1 MEALA
6 TKYRPRTFKDV
17 VCQDNIKKVLTNQL
31 ETGEIKQAYLFAG
44 SPGTGKTTSARIFAN
59 DVNEGKGK
67 PIEID
72 GASNNGV
79 DNIRSIID
87 DCRMKSLDSKY
98 KVYIIDEVHM
108 LSIGAFNAL
117 LKVLEEP
124 PKGVIFIL
132 CTTDPH
138 KIPATILSR
147 LQRFDFKRIPQFE
160 IVQRLKYILD
170 RENKEIVQS
179 CGGSRDAVQDIT
191 WAKKEGIEVIEYD
204 VEALEYIAKL
214 ADGGM
219 RDAIMKLDTVL
230 GYTTNI
236 TLQAVLDCLGITN
249 YEHLLKIV
257 QGIINKQADEPIQ
270 IIDSIYRD
278 GKDLKLFV
286 KDLNKFV
293 LDLCKLNIT
302 RKKEL
307 TMIPTDIM
315 RQCIHIATNTS
326 KYDLV
331 DILDGVNNLLD
342 KIKYEQ
348 NPKNLIESELI
359 ILCLK

>member
-1 MEALA
+1 MMNLA
-6 TKYRPRTFKDV
+6 VKYRPQHFEDV
-17 VCQDNIKKVLTNQL
+17 VCQDNVKKVLSNQL
-31 ETGEIKQAYLFAG
+31 KTGEIKQAYLFCG
-44 SPGTGKTTSARIFAN
+44 SSGTGKTTSARIFAN
-59 DVNEGKGK
+59 EVNGGKGK

-79 DNIRSIID
+79 DNVRSIID
-87 DCRMKSLDSKY
+87 DCKMKSLDSNY

-108 LSIGAFNAL
+108 LSLGAFNAL

-147 LQRFDFKRIPQFE
+147 LQRFDFKRIPQFD
-160 IVQRLKYILD
+160 IVQRLEYIL
-170 RENKEIVQS
+170 VQ
-179 CGGSRDAVQDIT
+179 
-191 WAKKEGIEVIEYD
+191 EGILTYN
-204 VEALEYIAKL
+204 VEAIEYIAKL

-230 GYTTNI
+230 GYTNNI

-249 YEHLLKIV
+249 YQHLLGIV
-257 QGIINKQADEPIQ
+257 QGIINRQPNDPIE
-270 IIDSIYRD
+270 IIDNIYRD

-286 KDLNKFV
+286 KDLNKFI

-302 RKKEL
+302 RNKEL

>member
-1 MEALA
+1 M
-6 TKYRPRTFKDV
+6 
-17 VCQDNIKKVLTNQL
+17 

-160 IVQRLKYILD
+160 IVQRLKYIL
-170 RENKEIVQS
+170 KEEDTYITY
-179 CGGSRDAVQDIT
+179 DI
-191 WAKKEGIEVIEYD
+191 
-204 VEALEYIAKL
+204 EALEYIAKL

-230 GYTTNI
+230 GYTTDI

-302 RKKEL
+302 RNKEL

>member
-6 TKYRPRTFKDV
+6 TKYRPRTFEDV
-17 VCQDNIKKVLTNQL
+17 MCQDNIKKVLTNQL
-31 ETGEIKQAYLFAG
+31 ETGEIKQAYLFCG
-44 SPGTGKTTSARIFAN
+44 SAGTGKTTSARIFAN
-59 DVNEGKGK
+59 DVNGGKGK

-160 IVQRLKYILD
+160 IVQRLKYILN
-170 RENKEIVQS
+170 EEGNTTY
-179 CGGSRDAVQDIT
+179 DI
-191 WAKKEGIEVIEYD
+191 
-204 VEALEYIAKL
+204 EALEYIAKL

-302 RKKEL
+302 RNKEL

>member
-6 TKYRPRTFKDV
+6 TKYRPRTFNDV

-31 ETGEIKQAYLFAG
+31 ETGEIKQAYLFCG
-44 SPGTGKTTSARIFAN
+44 SAGTGKTTSARIFAS
-59 DVNEGKGK
+59 DVNGGKGK

-147 LQRFDFKRIPQFE
+147 LQRFDFKRIPQFD
-160 IVQRLKYILD
+160 IVQRLQYILQQ
-170 RENKEIVQS
+170 EGK
-179 CGGSRDAVQDIT
+179 IT
-191 WAKKEGIEVIEYD
+191 YD
-204 VEALEYIAKL
+204 MEALEYIAKL

-219 RDAIMKLDTVL
+219 RDAIMKLDTVI
-230 GYTTNI
+230 GYTNNI
-236 TLQAVLDCLGITN
+236 TLQSVLDCLGITN
-249 YEHLLKIV
+249 YEHLVGIV
-257 QGIINKQADEPIQ
+257 QGIISKQPNEPIQ
-270 IIDSIYRD
+270 IIDKIYRD

-293 LDLCKLNIT
+293 LDLCKLSIT
-302 RKKEL
+302 RNKEL

-315 RQCIHIATNTS
+315 RKCIHIATNTP
-326 KYDLV
+326 KYQLV
-331 DILDGVNNLLD
+331 DILDVINNLLD

>member
-31 ETGEIKQAYLFAG
+31 ETGEIKQAYLFCG
-44 SPGTGKTTSARIFAN
+44 SAGTGKTTSARIFAN
-59 DVNEGKGK
+59 DVNGGKGK

-147 LQRFDFKRIPQFE
+147 LQRFDFKRIPQFD
-160 IVQRLKYILD
+160 IVQRLQYIL
-170 RENKEIVQS
+170 KE
-179 CGGSRDAVQDIT
+179 
-191 WAKKEGIEVIEYD
+191 EGILTYN
-204 VEALEYIAKL
+204 VEAIEYIAKL

-230 GYTTNI
+230 GYTTEI

-249 YEHLLKIV
+249 YEHLVTIV
-257 QGIINKQADEPIQ
+257 QGIISKQPNEPIQ
-270 IIDSIYRD
+270 IIDKIYRD

-302 RKKEL
+302 RNKEL
-307 TMIPTDIM
+307 TMIPADIM
-315 RQCIHIATNTS
+315 RQCIQIATKTPN
-326 KYDLV
+326 YELV
-331 DILDGVNNLLD
+331 DILDAVNNLLD

-359 ILCLK
+359 IICLK

>member
-31 ETGEIKQAYLFAG
+31 DTGEVKQAYLFCG
-44 SPGTGKTTSARIFAN
+44 SAGTGKTTSARIFAN
-59 DVNEGKGK
+59 EVNEGKGK

-79 DNIRSIID
+79 DNIRQIID

-147 LQRFDFKRIPQFE
+147 VQRFQFKRIPQNE
-160 IVQRLKYILD
+160 VVKRLQYVLQQEGK
-170 RENKEIVQS
+170 
-179 CGGSRDAVQDIT
+179 IT
-191 WAKKEGIEVIEYD
+191 YD
-204 VEALEYIAKL
+204 MEALQYIAKL

-219 RDAIMKLDTVL
+219 RDALMKLDTVL
-230 GYTTNI
+230 GYTTEI
-236 TLQAVLDCLGITN
+236 TMEAVLDCLGITN
-249 YEHLLKIV
+249 YDYLFKIV
-257 QGIINKQADEPIQ
+257 SSIIKQDATTPMQ
-270 IIDSIYRD
+270 LIDDLYKQ

-286 KDLNKFV
+286 KDLSKFI
-293 LDLCKLNIT
+293 LDLCKL
-302 RKKEL
+302 EL
-307 TMIPTDIM
+307 TQDINTTMIPPELKTKCTQLLCKCDL
-315 RQCIHIATNTS
+315 
-326 KYDLV
+326 DLLV
-331 DILDGVNNLLD
+331 DIMDAVNKLMD

-348 NPKNLIESELI
+348 NPKSLIESELI
-359 ILCLK
+359 ILCLG

>member
-6 TKYRPRTFKDV
+6 TKYRPRTFEDV

-31 ETGEIKQAYLFAG
+31 ETGEIKQAYLFCG
-44 SPGTGKTTSARIFAN
+44 SAGTGKTTSARIFAN
-59 DVNEGKGK
+59 DVNGGKGK

-160 IVQRLKYILD
+160 IVNRLKYILQQ
-170 RENKEIVQS
+170 EGKITY
-179 CGGSRDAVQDIT
+179 DI
-191 WAKKEGIEVIEYD
+191 
-204 VEALEYIAKL
+204 EALEYIAKL

-219 RDAIMKLDTVL
+219 RDAIMKLDTVI

-302 RKKEL
+302 RNKEL

>member
-31 ETGEIKQAYLFAG
+31 DTGEVKQAYLFCG
-44 SPGTGKTTSARIFAN
+44 SAGTGKTTSARIFAN
-59 DVNEGKGK
+59 EVNGGKGK

-79 DNIRSIID
+79 DNIRNIID

-147 LQRFDFKRIPQFE
+147 VQRFQFKRIPQNE
-160 IVQRLKYILD
+160 VVKRLQYVLQQEGK
-170 RENKEIVQS
+170 
-179 CGGSRDAVQDIT
+179 IT
-191 WAKKEGIEVIEYD
+191 D
-204 VEALEYIAKL
+204 DMEALQYIAKL

-219 RDAIMKLDTVL
+219 RDALMQLDTVL
-230 GYTTNI
+230 GYTTEI
-236 TLQAVLDCLGITN
+236 TMEAVLDCLGITN
-249 YEHLLKIV
+249 YDYLFKIV
-257 QGIINKQADEPIQ
+257 SSIIKQDATTPMQ
-270 IIDSIYRD
+270 LIDDLYKQ

-286 KDLNKFV
+286 KDLSKFI
-293 LDLCKLNIT
+293 LDLCKL
-302 RKKEL
+302 EL
-307 TMIPTDIM
+307 TQDINTTMIPPELKTKCTQLLCKCDL
-315 RQCIHIATNTS
+315 
-326 KYDLV
+326 DLLV
-331 DILDGVNNLLD
+331 DIMDAVNKLMD

-348 NPKNLIESELI
+348 NPKSLIESELI
-359 ILCLK
+359 ILCLG

>member
-17 VCQDNIKKVLTNQL
+17 VCQDNVKKVLSNQL
-31 ETGEIKQAYLFAG
+31 QTGEIKQAYLFCG
-44 SPGTGKTTSARIFAN
+44 SAGTGKTTSARIFAN
-59 DVNEGKGK
+59 DVNGGKGK

-160 IVQRLKYILD
+160 IVQRLKYIL
-170 RENKEIVQS
+170 KEEDTYITY
-179 CGGSRDAVQDIT
+179 DI
-191 WAKKEGIEVIEYD
+191 
-204 VEALEYIAKL
+204 EALEYIAKL

-230 GYTTNI
+230 GYTTDI

-302 RKKEL
+302 RNKEL

>member
-6 TKYRPRTFKDV
+6 TKYRPRTFADV

-31 ETGEIKQAYLFAG
+31 ETGEIKQAYLFCG
-44 SPGTGKTTSARIFAN
+44 SAGTGKTTSARIFAN
-59 DVNEGKGK
+59 DVNGGKGK

-147 LQRFDFKRIPQFE
+147 LQRFDFKRIPQFD
-160 IVQRLKYILD
+160 IVQRLQYIL
-170 RENKEIVQS
+170 Q
-179 CGGSRDAVQDIT
+179 Q
-191 WAKKEGIEVIEYD
+191 EGILTYN
-204 VEALEYIAKL
+204 VEAIEYIAKL

-249 YEHLLKIV
+249 YEHLVTIV
-257 QGIINKQADEPIQ
+257 QGIINKQPNEPIQ
-270 IIDSIYRD
+270 IIDKIYKD

-293 LDLCKLNIT
+293 LDLCKLSIT
-302 RKKEL
+302 HNKEL

-315 RQCIHIATNTS
+315 RQCIHIATNTP
-326 KYDLV
+326 KYQLV
-331 DILDGVNNLLD
+331 DILDAINNLLD

-359 ILCLK
+359 LLCLK

>member
-6 TKYRPRTFKDV
+6 TKYRPRTFNDV

-31 ETGEIKQAYLFAG
+31 ETGEIKQAYLFCG
-44 SPGTGKTTSARIFAN
+44 SAGTGKTTSARIFAN
-59 DVNEGKGK
+59 DVNGGKGK

-147 LQRFDFKRIPQFE
+147 LQRFDFKRIPQFD

-170 RENKEIVQS
+170 
-179 CGGSRDAVQDIT
+179 
-191 WAKKEGIEVIEYD
+191 KEGKITYD
-204 VEALEYIAKL
+204 MEAIEYIAKL

-249 YEHLLKIV
+249 YEHLVTIV
-257 QGIINKQADEPIQ
+257 QSIISKQPNEPIE
-270 IIDSIYRD
+270 IIDKIYKD

-293 LDLCKLNIT
+293 LDLCKLSIT
-302 RKKEL
+302 HNKEL

-315 RQCIHIATNTS
+315 RQCIHIATNTP
-326 KYDLV
+326 KYQLV
-331 DILDGVNNLLD
+331 DILDAINNLLD

>member
-6 TKYRPRTFKDV
+6 TKYRPRTFNDV

-31 ETGEIKQAYLFAG
+31 DTGEIKQAYLFCG
-44 SPGTGKTTSARIFAN
+44 SAGTGKTTSARIFAS
-59 DVNEGKGK
+59 DVNGGKGK

-147 LQRFDFKRIPQFE
+147 LQRFDFKRIPQFD
-160 IVQRLKYILD
+160 IVNRLKYILQQ
-170 RENKEIVQS
+170 EGN
-179 CGGSRDAVQDIT
+179 IT
-191 WAKKEGIEVIEYD
+191 YD
-204 VEALEYIAKL
+204 MQALEYIAKL

-219 RDAIMKLDTVL
+219 RDAIMKLDTVI
-230 GYTTNI
+230 GYTNNI

-249 YEHLLKIV
+249 YEHLVAIV
-257 QGIINKQADEPIQ
+257 QGIINKQPNEPIQ
-270 IIDSIYRD
+270 IIDKIYRD

-293 LDLCKLNIT
+293 LDLCKLSIT
-302 RKKEL
+302 RNKEL

-315 RQCIHIATNTS
+315 RKCIHIATNTP
-326 KYDLV
+326 KYELV
-331 DILDGVNNLLD
+331 DILDAINNLLD

>member
-31 ETGEIKQAYLFAG
+31 ETGEIKQAYLFCG
-44 SPGTGKTTSARIFAN
+44 SAGTGKTTSARIFAN
-59 DVNEGKGK
+59 DVNGGKGK

-147 LQRFDFKRIPQFE
+147 LQRFDFKRIPQFD
-160 IVQRLKYILD
+160 IVQRLEYIL
-170 RENKEIVQS
+170 KE
-179 CGGSRDAVQDIT
+179 
-191 WAKKEGIEVIEYD
+191 EGILTYN
-204 VEALEYIAKL
+204 VEAIEYIAKL

-230 GYTTNI
+230 GYTTEI

-249 YEHLLKIV
+249 YEHLVTIV
-257 QGIINKQADEPIQ
+257 QGIISKQPNEPIQ
-270 IIDSIYRD
+270 IIDKIYRD

-302 RKKEL
+302 RNKEL
-307 TMIPTDIM
+307 TMIPADIM
-315 RQCIHIATNTS
+315 RQCIQIATKTPN
-326 KYDLV
+326 YELV
-331 DILDGVNNLLD
+331 DILDGINNLLD

>member
-31 ETGEIKQAYLFAG
+31 ETGEIKQAYLFCG
-44 SPGTGKTTSARIFAN
+44 SAGTGKTTSARIFAN

-79 DNIRSIID
+79 DNIRSIIE

-147 LQRFDFKRIPQFE
+147 LQRFDFKRIPQFD
-160 IVQRLKYILD
+160 IVNRLKYIL
-170 RENKEIVQS
+170 KEEDTYITY
-179 CGGSRDAVQDIT
+179 DI
-191 WAKKEGIEVIEYD
+191 
-204 VEALEYIAKL
+204 EALEYIAKL

-230 GYTTNI
+230 GYTTEI

-249 YEHLLKIV
+249 YQHLLGIV
-257 QGIINKQADEPIQ
+257 QGIINKQPNEPIE
-270 IIDSIYRD
+270 IIDNIYRD

-293 LDLCKLNIT
+293 LDLCKLSIT
-302 RKKEL
+302 RNKEL
-307 TMIPTDIM
+307 TMIPTDIT
-315 RQCIHIATNTS
+315 RQCIQIATKTP

>member
-1 MEALA
+1 MMNLA
-6 TKYRPRTFKDV
+6 VKYRPQHFEDV
-17 VCQDNIKKVLTNQL
+17 VCQDNVKKVLSNQL
-31 ETGEIKQAYLFAG
+31 QTGEIKQAYLFCG
-44 SPGTGKTTSARIFAN
+44 SSGTGKTTSARIFAS
-59 DVNEGKGK
+59 DVNGGKGK

-147 LQRFDFKRIPQFE
+147 LQRFDFKRIPQFD
-160 IVQRLKYILD
+160 IVNRLKYILQQ
-170 RENKEIVQS
+170 EGN
-179 CGGSRDAVQDIT
+179 IT
-191 WAKKEGIEVIEYD
+191 YD
-204 VEALEYIAKL
+204 MQALEYIAKL

-219 RDAIMKLDTVL
+219 RDAIMKLDTVI
-230 GYTTNI
+230 GYTNNI

-249 YEHLLKIV
+249 YEHLVAIV
-257 QGIINKQADEPIQ
+257 QGIINKQPNEPIQ
-270 IIDSIYRD
+270 IIDKIYRD

-293 LDLCKLNIT
+293 LDLCKLSIT
-302 RKKEL
+302 RNKEL

-315 RQCIHIATNTS
+315 RKCIHIATNTP
-326 KYDLV
+326 KYELV
-331 DILDGVNNLLD
+331 DILDAINNLLD

>member
-6 TKYRPRTFKDV
+6 TKYRPRTFEDV

-31 ETGEIKQAYLFAG
+31 ETGEIKQAYLFCG
-44 SPGTGKTTSARIFAN
+44 SAGTGKTTSARIFAN
-59 DVNEGKGK
+59 DVNGGKGK

-160 IVQRLKYILD
+160 IVNRLKYILQQ
-170 RENKEIVQS
+170 EGKITY
-179 CGGSRDAVQDIT
+179 DI
-191 WAKKEGIEVIEYD
+191 
-204 VEALEYIAKL
+204 EALEYIAKL

-219 RDAIMKLDTVL
+219 RDAIMKLDTVV

-270 IIDSIYRD
+270 IIDKIYRD

-302 RKKEL
+302 RNKEL

>member
-1 MEALA
+1 MMNLA
-6 TKYRPRTFKDV
+6 VKYRPQHFEDV
-17 VCQDNIKKVLTNQL
+17 VCQDNVKKVLSNQL
-31 ETGEIKQAYLFAG
+31 KTGEIKQAYLFCG
-44 SPGTGKTTSARIFAN
+44 SSGTGKTTSARIFAN
-59 DVNEGKGK
+59 EVNGGKGK

-79 DNIRSIID
+79 DNVRSIID
-87 DCRMKSLDSKY
+87 DCKMKSLDSNY

-108 LSIGAFNAL
+108 LSLGAFNAL

-147 LQRFDFKRIPQFE
+147 LQRFDFKRIPQFD
-160 IVQRLKYILD
+160 IVQRLEYIL
-170 RENKEIVQS
+170 K
-179 CGGSRDAVQDIT
+179 A
-191 WAKKEGIEVIEYD
+191 EGILTYN

-230 GYTTNI
+230 GYTTEI

-249 YEHLLKIV
+249 YQHLLGIV
-257 QGIINKQADEPIQ
+257 QGIINRQPNAPIE
-270 IIDSIYRD
+270 IIDNIYRD

-293 LDLCKLNIT
+293 LDLCKLSIT
-302 RKKEL
+302 RNKEL

-315 RQCIHIATNTS
+315 RQCIHIATKTPN
-326 KYDLV
+326 YELV

>member
-6 TKYRPRTFKDV
+6 TKYRPQHFEDV
-17 VCQDNIKKVLTNQL
+17 VCQDNVKKVLSNQL
-31 ETGEIKQAYLFAG
+31 QTGEIKQAYLFCG
-44 SPGTGKTTSARIFAN
+44 SSGTGKTTSARIFAN

-160 IVQRLKYILD
+160 IVQRLKYIL
-170 RENKEIVQS
+170 KEEDTYITY
-179 CGGSRDAVQDIT
+179 DI
-191 WAKKEGIEVIEYD
+191 
-204 VEALEYIAKL
+204 EALEYIAKL

-230 GYTTNI
+230 GYTTDI

-249 YEHLLKIV
+249 YEHLLKVV

-302 RKKEL
+302 RNKEL

>member
-17 VCQDNIKKVLTNQL
+17 VCQDNVKKVLSNQL
-31 ETGEIKQAYLFAG
+31 QTGEIKQAYLFCG
-44 SPGTGKTTSARIFAN
+44 SSGTGKTTSARIFAN

-160 IVQRLKYILD
+160 IVNRLEYIL
-170 RENKEIVQS
+170 KQ
-179 CGGSRDAVQDIT
+179 
-191 WAKKEGIEVIEYD
+191 EGILTYN
-204 VEALEYIAKL
+204 VEAIEYIAKL

-230 GYTTNI
+230 GYTTEI

-257 QGIINKQADEPIQ
+257 QGIINKQAYEPIQ

-302 RKKEL
+302 RNKEL

>member
-31 ETGEIKQAYLFAG
+31 ETGEIKQAYLFCG
-44 SPGTGKTTSARIFAN
+44 SAGTGKTTSARIFAN
-59 DVNEGKGK
+59 DVNGGKGK

-147 LQRFDFKRIPQFE
+147 LQRFDFKRIPQFD
-160 IVQRLKYILD
+160 IVQRLQYIL
-170 RENKEIVQS
+170 KE
-179 CGGSRDAVQDIT
+179 
-191 WAKKEGIEVIEYD
+191 EGILTYN
-204 VEALEYIAKL
+204 VEAIEYIAKL

-230 GYTTNI
+230 GYTTEI

-249 YEHLLKIV
+249 YQHLLGIV
-257 QGIINKQADEPIQ
+257 QGIISKQPNEPIQ
-270 IIDSIYRD
+270 IIDKIYRD

-302 RKKEL
+302 RNKEL

-315 RQCIHIATNTS
+315 RQCIQIATKTPN
-326 KYDLV
+326 YELV
-331 DILDGVNNLLD
+331 DILDAVNNLLD

>member
-31 ETGEIKQAYLFAG
+31 DTGEVKQAYLFCG
-44 SPGTGKTTSARIFAN
+44 SAGTGKTTSARIFAN
-59 DVNEGKGK
+59 EVNEGKGK

-79 DNIRSIID
+79 DNIRNIID

-108 LSIGAFNAL
+108 LSIGALNSL

-147 LQRFDFKRIPQFE
+147 VQRFQFKRIPQNE
-160 IVQRLKYILD
+160 VVKRLQYVLQQEGK
-170 RENKEIVQS
+170 
-179 CGGSRDAVQDIT
+179 IT
-191 WAKKEGIEVIEYD
+191 YD
-204 VEALEYIAKL
+204 MEALQYIAKL
-214 ADGGM
+214 EDGGM
-219 RDAIMKLDTVL
+219 RDALMKLDTVL
-230 GYTTNI
+230 GYTTEI
-236 TLQAVLDCLGITN
+236 TMEAVLDCLGITN
-249 YEHLLKIV
+249 YDYLFKIV
-257 QGIINKQADEPIQ
+257 SSIIKQDATTPMQ
-270 IIDSIYRD
+270 LIDDLYKQ

-286 KDLNKFV
+286 KDLSKFI
-293 LDLCKLNIT
+293 LDLCKL
-302 RKKEL
+302 EL
-307 TMIPTDIM
+307 TQDINTTMIPPELKTKCTRLLCKCDL
-315 RQCIHIATNTS
+315 
-326 KYDLV
+326 DLLV
-331 DILDGVNNLLD
+331 DIMDAVNKLMD

-348 NPKNLIESELI
+348 NPKSLIESELI
-359 ILCLK
+359 ILCLG

>member
-31 ETGEIKQAYLFAG
+31 ETGEIKQAYLFCG
-44 SPGTGKTTSARIFAN
+44 SAGTGKTTSARIFAN
-59 DVNEGKGK
+59 DVNGGKGK

-147 LQRFDFKRIPQFE
+147 LQRFDFKRIPQFD
-160 IVQRLKYILD
+160 IVQRLQYIL
-170 RENKEIVQS
+170 KEE
-179 CGGSRDAVQDIT
+179 GLLTYDI
-191 WAKKEGIEVIEYD
+191 
-204 VEALEYIAKL
+204 EALEYIAKL

-230 GYTTNI
+230 GYTNSI

-249 YEHLLKIV
+249 YQHLLTIV
-257 QGIINKQADEPIQ
+257 QGIIDKQPDEPIQ
-270 IIDSIYRD
+270 IIDKIYRD

-302 RKKEL
+302 KNKEL

>member
-31 ETGEIKQAYLFAG
+31 ETGEIKQAYLFCG
-44 SPGTGKTTSARIFAN
+44 SAGTGKTTSARIFAN
-59 DVNEGKGK
+59 DVNGGKGK

-147 LQRFDFKRIPQFE
+147 LQRFDFKRIPQFD
-160 IVQRLKYILD
+160 IVQRLQYILQQ
-170 RENKEIVQS
+170 EGKITY
-179 CGGSRDAVQDIT
+179 DI
-191 WAKKEGIEVIEYD
+191 
-204 VEALEYIAKL
+204 EALEYIAKL

-230 GYTTNI
+230 GYTTEI
-236 TLQAVLDCLGITN
+236 TLQAVLNCLGITN
-249 YEHLLKIV
+249 YEHLVTIV
-257 QGIINKQADEPIQ
+257 QGIISKQPNEPIQ
-270 IIDSIYRD
+270 IIDKIYRD

-302 RKKEL
+302 RNKEL
-307 TMIPTDIM
+307 TMIPADIM
-315 RQCIHIATNTS
+315 RQCIQIATKTPN
-326 KYDLV
+326 YELV
-331 DILDGVNNLLD
+331 DILDAINNLLD

>member
-31 ETGEIKQAYLFAG
+31 ETGEIKQAYLFCG
-44 SPGTGKTTSARIFAN
+44 SAGTGKTTSARIFAN
-59 DVNEGKGK
+59 DVNGGKGK

-147 LQRFDFKRIPQFE
+147 LQRFDFKRIPQFD
-160 IVQRLKYILD
+160 IVQRLQYILQQ
-170 RENKEIVQS
+170 EGN
-179 CGGSRDAVQDIT
+179 IT
-191 WAKKEGIEVIEYD
+191 YHI
-204 VEALEYIAKL
+204 EALEYIAKL

-219 RDAIMKLDTVL
+219 RDAIMKLDTVI
-230 GYTTNI
+230 GYTNNI

-249 YEHLLKIV
+249 YEHLVTIV
-257 QGIINKQADEPIQ
+257 QGIINKQPNEPIQ
-270 IIDSIYRD
+270 IIDKIYRD

-293 LDLCKLNIT
+293 LDLCKLSIT
-302 RKKEL
+302 RNKEL

-315 RQCIHIATNTS
+315 RKCIHIATNTP
-326 KYDLV
+326 KYELV
-331 DILDGVNNLLD
+331 DILDAINNLLD

>member
-6 TKYRPRTFKDV
+6 TKYRPRTFNDV
-17 VCQDNIKKVLTNQL
+17 VCQDNVKKVLSNQL
-31 ETGEIKQAYLFAG
+31 QTGEIKQAYLFCG
-44 SPGTGKTTSARIFAN
+44 SSGTGKTTSARIFAN
-59 DVNEGKGK
+59 DVNGGKGK

-160 IVQRLKYILD
+160 IVQRLKYIL
-170 RENKEIVQS
+170 KEEDTYITY
-179 CGGSRDAVQDIT
+179 DI
-191 WAKKEGIEVIEYD
+191 
-204 VEALEYIAKL
+204 EALEYIAKL

-230 GYTTNI
+230 GYTTDI

-249 YEHLLKIV
+249 YEHLLKVV

-302 RKKEL
+302 RNKEL